1 MIDDSDT
8 VSGQKTHALVL
19 HVDVHS
25 ADRKYNP
32 DYCLEEALGLARAI
46 SLNVLH
52 AEIITLKR
60 VTPSTLIGSG
70 SAERIK
76 KVIGD
81 LKPTLV
87 VINAKLTPIQQ
98 RTLERFWSV
107 KVIDR
112 VGLIIEI
119 FGSRAQTAEGTLQVE
134 LAALSYQRSRL
145 VRSWTHLERQR
156 GGFGFTGGPGEKQ
169 IEMDRR
175 LIDERIIKIKR
186 DLEKVRKTR
195 GLHRQA
201 RKKVPYPVVALVGY
215 TNAGKST
222 LFNRLTNASVFAE
235 DLLFATLDPTMRRLE
250 LPSGKTVI
258 LSDTVGFISDLPTQ
272 LVTAF
277 RATLEEVCEAD
288 LILHVRD
295 SAHEESDQ
303 QAQDVYHVLE
313 ELGLRVAQEVKMIEV
328 YNKIDLLDE
337 EKRQYLGR
345 ETRSNSCISA
355 LTGEG
360 VDALLQKIGHMLSW
374 SEIVYTVKIPH
385 TQGAPLAWLY
395 EHGEVLERES
405 CNDYLRIRVRLDQ
418 TSYDRF
424 VKKYALEIIQ
434 F

>member
-1 MIDDSDT
+1 MIEDSDAA
-8 VSGQKTHALVL
+8 SGHKTKVLVL
-19 HVDVHS
+19 HIDVHS
-25 ADRKYNP
+25 ADKKYTP

-46 SLNVLH
+46 SLDILH
-52 AEIITLKR
+52 AEIIPLKK

-70 SAERIK
+70 SAERLK
-76 KVIGD
+76 KVVDD
-81 LKPTLV
+81 LNPTLV

-98 RTLERFWSV
+98 RTLERLWSV

-119 FGSRAQTAEGTLQVE
+119 FGARAQTAEGTLQVE

-175 LIDERIIKIKR
+175 LIDERIIRIKR

-250 LPSGKTVI
+250 LPSGKTII

-272 LVTAF
+272 LITAF

-288 LILHVRD
+288 LILHIRD
-295 SAHEESDQ
+295 SAHAESDQ

-313 ELGLRVAQEVKMIEV
+313 ELGLSVAQEVKMIEV
-328 YNKIDLLDE
+328 HNKIDLLDDE
-337 EKRQYLGR
+337 QRHFLGNDVK
-345 ETRSNSCISA
+345 NSSCVSA

-360 VDALLQKIGHMLSW
+360 VEALLQKIGQMLSW
-374 SEIVYTVKIPH
+374 AEIVYTFQIPH
-385 TQGAPLAWLY
+385 TEGAPLAWLH
-395 EHGEVLERES
+395 EHGEVLDRVSEE
-405 CNDYLRIRVRLDQ
+405 DYLKIRVRLSQ
-418 TSYDRF
+418 TSYERF
-424 VKKYALEIIQ
+424 VKAYALEAYES
-434 F
+434 